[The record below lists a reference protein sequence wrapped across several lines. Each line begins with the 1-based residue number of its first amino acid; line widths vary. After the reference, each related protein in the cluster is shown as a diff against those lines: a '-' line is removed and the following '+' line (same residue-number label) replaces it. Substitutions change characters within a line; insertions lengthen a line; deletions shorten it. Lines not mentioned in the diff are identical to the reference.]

1 MVNWPGILVLI
12 GAILAAIGVFWGAN
26 NQIKSEQ
33 ELRRKAD
40 QIAELTTRNA
50 ELTTKNKDFIIGG
63 NSFCYV
69 TIANLD
75 PNTNQ
80 GILTVVHQGD
90 YPIYDV
96 SARIVDLQQFRQ
108 ITSYSLP
115 NLQKAE
121 TNLRIGNMIKATA
134 MAITPFDLGS
144 FSNKDFNIYFAARN
158 GLFTQLLR
166 LRKIDGK
173 WTTAIKVDK
182 DGKTVFEKVD
192 DDFPKTKQGQI
203 QW

>member
-12 GAILAAIGVFWGAN
+12 GAILAAIGVFWGAI
-26 NQIKSEQ
+26 NQNKSEQ

-50 ELTTKNKDFIIGG
+50 ELTTRNKDIIIGG

-80 GILTVVHQGD
+80 GILMVVHKGD

-96 SARIVDLQQFRQ
+96 SAEIVDLQKSRQ
-108 ITSYSLP
+108 IKVYSLP
-115 NLQKAE
+115 NLQKAK
-121 TNLRIGNMIKATA
+121 TNLRIGNMIKETSVMKWSIHS
-134 MAITPFDLGS
+134 MAPPT
-144 FSNKDFNIYFAARN
+144 
-158 GLFTQLLR
+158 
-166 LRKIDGK
+166 
-173 WTTAIKVDK
+173 
-182 DGKTVFEKVD
+182 
-192 DDFPKTKQGQI
+192 
-203 QW
+203 